1 MSDKNEIIRS
11 AAAQVAE
18 NYRKSDIL
26 MYGDALRLPSRT
38 AVIEIIRDFQ
48 KILFPAYYGDRDLLK
63 LPPEQYSALL
73 MGHVYDKLLRQLE
86 LVMPEGEEGA
96 RRAEKVCEAMMERLP
111 HIQELLLKD
120 LTANYN
126 GDPAASSRQEIILSY
141 PGMFA
146 IFIYRI
152 AHELYLEK
160 VPMIPRIMTEYAHS
174 QTGIDINPGA
184 TIGEYFSIDHGTGV
198 VVGETTIIGDRVQLY
213 QGVTLGAM
221 SPAGM
226 HHSAETPARR
236 HPKVGSDVTIYA
248 GATLLGGATE
258 VGDNVVIGGNAFLT
272 ESVESDT
279 KVSIKKPE
287 MTFRVKGGPVL
298 KTEMEKP
305 ASKDAGFSNG
315 QNRGKFRSL
324 EVLAH
329 TCERPAIPPRAAGRP
344 A

>member
-152 AHELYLEK
+152 AHELYENK
-160 VPMIPRIMTEYAHS
+160 VAMIPRMMSEYAHS

-184 TIGEYFSIDHGTGV
+184 KIGEYFFIDHGTGV
-198 VVGETTIIGDRVQLY
+198 VVGETTIIGDNVKLY
-213 QGVTLGAM
+213 QGATLGAL

-226 HHSAETPARR
+226 ATNPNVRR
-236 HPKVGSDVTIYA
+236 HPKVGNNVVIYA
-248 GATLLGGATE
+248 NSTLLGGATE
-258 VGDNVVIGGNAFLT
+258 IGDNVVVGGNAFLT
-272 ESVESDT
+272 SSVAPNT
-279 KVSIKKPE
+279 VVSVKNPE
-287 MTFRVKGGPVL
+287 MTFRGKHH
-298 KTEMEKP
+298 
-305 ASKDAGFSNG
+305 
-315 QNRGKFRSL
+315 RG
-324 EVLAH
+324 
-329 TCERPAIPPRAAGRP
+329 
-344 A
+344 

>member
-11 AAAQVAE
+11 AAAHVAE

-198 VVGETTIIGDRVQLY
+198 VVGETTVIGDRVQLY
-213 QGVTLGAM
+213 QGVTLGAK
-221 SPAGM
+221 SFKFDAAGNILR
-226 HHSAETPARR
+226 EPR
-236 HPKVGSDVTIYA
+236 HPILEDRVVVYSNTSI
-248 GATLLGGATE
+248 LGRVRIGH
-258 VGDNVVIGGNAFLT
+258 DSVIGGNVWQTTDLPPCSRVVQGRA
-272 ESVESDT
+272 
-279 KVSIKKPE
+279 SIS
-287 MTFRVKGGPVL
+287 TFEDGG
-298 KTEMEKP
+298 
-305 ASKDAGFSNG
+305 G
-315 QNRGKFRSL
+315 
-324 EVLAH
+324 
-329 TCERPAIPPRAAGRP
+329 I
-344 A
+344 

>member
-1 MSDKNEIIRS
+1 MLDKDQLNDIVAGIAKNYSEREEIFFTDPNKHFPNKLAIVNIVKDLRRVMFPRYFGDETPTGINPEYFIGETLIRIEDS
-11 AAAQVAE
+11 LRRELREALLFRGGLATE
-18 NYRKSDIL
+18 EL
-26 MYGDALRLPSRT
+26 DARVDQICATFFSRLP
-38 AVIEIIRDFQ
+38 EIQR
-48 KILFPAYYGDRDLLK
+48 IL
-63 LPPEQYSALL
+63 
-73 MGHVYDKLLRQLE
+73 
-86 LVMPEGEEGA
+86 
-96 RRAEKVCEAMMERLP
+96 
-111 HIQELLLKD
+111 
-120 LTANYN
+120 LTDVQAAFD
-126 GDPAASSRQEIILSY
+126 GDPAAQSKEEIIFSY
-141 PGMFA
+141 PGFFA
-146 IFIYRI
+146 IFVYRI

-198 VVGETTIIGDRVQLY
+198 VVGETTVIGDRVQLY

-287 MTFRVKGGPVL
+287 MTFRVKGGR
-298 KTEMEKP
+298 
-305 ASKDAGFSNG
+305 F
-315 QNRGKFRSL
+315 
-324 EVLAH
+324 
-329 TCERPAIPPRAAGRP
+329 
-344 A
+344 

>member
-120 LTANYN
+120 LNANYN

-198 VVGETTIIGDRVQLY
+198 VVGETTVIGDRVQLY

-248 GATLLGGATE
+248 GAPPS
-258 VGDNVVIGGNAFLT
+258 
-272 ESVESDT
+272 SVA
-279 KVSIKKPE
+279 
-287 MTFRVKGGPVL
+287 
-298 KTEMEKP
+298 P
-305 ASKDAGFSNG
+305 A
-315 QNRGKFRSL
+315 
-324 EVLAH
+324 
-329 TCERPAIPPRAAGRP
+329 
-344 A
+344 

>member
-198 VVGETTIIGDRVQLY
+198 VVGETTVIGDRVQLY
-213 QGVTLGAM
+213 QGVTLGAK
-221 SPAGM
+221 SFKFDAAGNILR
-226 HHSAETPARR
+226 EPR
-236 HPKVGSDVTIYA
+236 HPILEDRVVVYSNSSI
-248 GATLLGGATE
+248 LGRVRIGH
-258 VGDNVVIGGNAFLT
+258 DSVIGGNVWQTTDLPPCSRVVQGRA
-272 ESVESDT
+272 
-279 KVSIKKPE
+279 SIS
-287 MTFRVKGGPVL
+287 TFEDGG
-298 KTEMEKP
+298 
-305 ASKDAGFSNG
+305 G
-315 QNRGKFRSL
+315 
-324 EVLAH
+324 
-329 TCERPAIPPRAAGRP
+329 I
-344 A
+344 